1 MSPPTLPGSIVP
13 VSDAELA
20 SIGGD
25 SGESPDLIGEA
36 PNGGSADAYKL
47 TSGAGDTARYDPDS
61 SVSTARLL
69 EHAHSAE
76 PSVRQKKRE
85 ADVDGFERDKKL
97 HPHMLG
103 DEIKSLGQLFDQYAE
118 ESATGELYLDRRA
131 VTRILDE
138 ALEVLYGK
146 LDMDRSGTLDKAE
159 VKNLLESL
167 GSPTTDAE
175 MDQVMAEL
183 ENSGDGTVDFQE
195 FKRWWE
201 HRHHET
207 REHQDRELDDLFAI
221 VDKDHSGQIDWA
233 EFLQL
238 ISCVQPHAA
247 SHPES

>member
-47 TSGAGDTARYDPDS
+47 TSGAGGTATNEPDS
-61 SVSTARLL
+61 FVPNARMLVHGHRAKL
-69 EHAHSAE
+69 R
-76 PSVRQKKRE
+76 VRQKKRE

-103 DEIKSLGQLFDQYAE
+103 DEIKSLGQLFDKYAA

-131 VTRILDE
+131 VKHILDE
-138 ALEVLYGK
+138 ALEFMYGK

-167 GSPTTDAE
+167 GSPTTHAE